1 MEAAVTQEKA
11 ERTEGRL
18 AFEWRRLKTGL
29 CWVIFGLGGL
39 GLSMTYFPYL
49 RLTVGDPVARR
60 LKARAMIA
68 RCFDFYA
75 RTMDRLGVMMIE
87 RGSLAQMRS
96 LRGTII
102 VANHPTILDYVLTAS
117 MLPEMD
123 CLVKASLRH
132 NFFLKHVIRAADY
145 MSNDGSLET
154 LEEIT
159 RRLEAGENI
168 LIFPE
173 GTRTRAGVPMKLKR
187 GVAHAALRT
196 GCRLAVVHIR
206 SSHAWLNKDT
216 QWYEIPVDQPDL
228 RGHDRSEG
236 LPEGRRGRLL
246 TGEPQAHRGD
256 APRTPQ
262 GRGPRGRDRRK
273 GARPPAELTRCAESD
288 GACEP
293 IPHSTDEELMNNLE
307 NEVKALIIE
316 ALNLEDM
323 TPEDIE
329 TDAPLFGEGLGLDS
343 IDALELGLAVKKRFG
358 VSLSGE
364 TEEVRAHF
372 RSVASLAAFIRE
384 NRTEEK

>member
-68 RCFDFYA
+68 RSFDFFA
-75 RTMDRLGVMMIE
+75 RTMNRLAVMTVE
-87 RGSLAQMRS
+87 RESLAQMRS

-173 GTRTRAGVPMKLKR
+173 GTRTRAGVPMKLRPCARDAGSPSCTSGVPTR
-187 GVAHAALRT
+187 GSTRT
-196 GCRLAVVHIR
+196 R
-206 SSHAWLNKDT
+206 SGTRFPPFA
-216 QWYEIPVDQPDL
+216 
-228 RGHDRSEG
+228 RRS
-236 LPEGRRGRLL
+236 
-246 TGEPQAHRGD
+246 A
-256 APRTPQ
+256 
-262 GRGPRGRDRRK
+262 
-273 GARPPAELTRCAESD
+273 
-288 GACEP
+288 
-293 IPHSTDEELMNNLE
+293 
-307 NEVKALIIE
+307 
-316 ALNLEDM
+316 
-323 TPEDIE
+323 
-329 TDAPLFGEGLGLDS
+329 
-343 IDALELGLAVKKRFG
+343 
-358 VSLSGE
+358 
-364 TEEVRAHF
+364 
-372 RSVASLAAFIRE
+372 
-384 NRTEEK
+384 

>member
-29 CWVIFGLGGL
+29 CWVIFGLGGQ

-68 RCFDFYA
+68 RSFDFFA
-75 RTMDRLGVMMIE
+75 RTMNRLAVMTVE
-87 RGSLAQMRS
+87 RESLAQMRS

-206 SSHAWLNKDT
+206 SSHAVVRDSRRS
-216 QWYEIPVDQPDL
+216 PVDPPDL